1 MHTTTILDEIIHWKQ
16 DEVARCRRAQP
27 IEAIQ
32 AAMAWAP
39 PPRDFAAALR
49 ASGVSLIAE
58 VKRASPSKGLL
69 RPDLNPVALAR
80 EYECNGAAA
89 ISVLTDERFF
99 QGSLDHL
106 RAVRQSV
113 SLPVLRKDFVIDP
126 YQVYEARAA
135 GADAVLLI
143 VAALSDPALKT
154 LHQLVQQLGMVALV
168 EVHNGA
174 ELARALKIESCLRVL
189 GVNNRDLRTFE
200 VDLETTARLRPRVP
214 AGVVLVA
221 ESGVHSPRD
230 VARLAAIGAD
240 AMLVGEALVRAA
252 DVGSKVRQLTGRE
265 RRSE

>member
-1 MHTTTILDEIIHWKQ
+1 MHTTTILDKIIHWKRE
-16 DEVARCRRAQP
+16 EVARCSRARP
-27 IEAIQ
+27 IEAIR
-32 AAMAWAP
+32 AEMALAP
-39 PPRDFAAALR
+39 PPRDLAAALR

-69 RPDLNPVALAR
+69 RPDFDPVALAR
-80 EYECNGAAA
+80 EYEHNGAVA
-89 ISVLTDERFF
+89 ISVLTDEHFF

-106 RAVRQSV
+106 CAVRQSV

-174 ELARALKIESCLRVL
+174 ELERALKMGSRLRVL
-189 GVNNRDLRTFE
+189 GINNRDLRTFE

-214 AGVVLVA
+214 AGVALVA
-221 ESGVHSPRD
+221 ESGVHTPRD

-240 AMLVGEALVRAA
+240 AMLVGEALVRAT
-252 DVGSKVRQLTGRE
+252 DVSSKVRQLTGRE